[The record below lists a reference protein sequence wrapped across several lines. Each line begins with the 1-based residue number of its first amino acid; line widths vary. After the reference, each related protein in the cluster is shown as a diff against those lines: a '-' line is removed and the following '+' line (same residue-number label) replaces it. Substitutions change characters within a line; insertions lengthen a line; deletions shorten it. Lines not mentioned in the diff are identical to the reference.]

1 MKGLEALENCLLAK
15 RGGGGK
21 AALAMDGDGEKNED
35 ECQWNRSSSLLLLP
49 MFHTNAEE
57 RFLLGNRAFYK
68 WFLKENERE
77 AGGDDS
83 SVFAIFLGLFL

>member
-1 MKGLEALENCLLAK
+1 MEKKMKMNVSEI
-15 RGGGGK
+15 
-21 AALAMDGDGEKNED
+21 ALA
-35 ECQWNRSSSLLLLP
+35 LLLLP

-57 RFLLGNRAFYK
+57 RCLLGNRAFYK

-83 SVFAIFLGLFL
+83 SVFAIFLGL

>member
-35 ECQWNRSSSLLLLP
+35 ECQWNRSSFAAAAYVSHECWRTLLVGKQG
-49 MFHTNAEE
+49 
-57 RFLLGNRAFYK
+57 FL
-68 WFLKENERE
+68 
-77 AGGDDS
+77 
-83 SVFAIFLGLFL
+83 